1 MEIILKQDIK
11 NLGFTDDVV
20 KVKNGYGLNFLIPN
34 GLAVIANTVNRKIH
48 TEVVKQRAHKL
59 GKLKGDAE
67 KLASSLEGV
76 TLNITAKVGEKGRLF
91 GSVTSQ
97 NLVDMLKKMGYTI
110 DKKQITMPEEH
121 IKKTGTYTAIVNVH
135 RDIKANLNF
144 EVVEG

>member
-34 GLAVIANTVNRKIH
+34 GMAVIANTVNRKIH

-97 NLVDMLKKMGYTI
+97 NLVDMLKKMGYEL
-110 DKKQITMPEEH
+110 DKKQISMPEEH
-121 IKKTGTYTAIVNVH
+121 IKKTGTYVAVVNVH

>member
-34 GLAVIANTVNRKIH
+34 GMAVIANTVNRKIH

-121 IKKTGTYTAIVNVH
+121 IKKTGTYTAVVNVH

>member
-34 GLAVIANTVNRKIH
+34 GMAVIANTVNRKIH
-48 TEVVKQRAHKL
+48 TEVVKQRSHKL

>member
-11 NLGFTDDVV
+11 NLGYTDDVV
-20 KVKNGYGLNFLIPN
+20 KVRSGYGLNYLIPN
-34 GLAVIANTVNRKIH
+34 GMAVIANPVNRKIH
-48 TEVVKQRAHKL
+48 QEVVKQRSHKL

-76 TLNITAKVGEKGRLF
+76 TLNIPAKVGEKGRLF
-91 GSVTSQ
+91 GSITSQ
-97 NLVDMLKKMGYTI
+97 NLVDMLKKMGYAI

-121 IKKTGTYTAIVNVH
+121 IKKIGTYTAVVNVH

>member
-34 GLAVIANTVNRKIH
+34 GMAVIANTVNRKIH

-121 IKKTGTYTAIVNVH
+121 IKKTGTYSAIVNVH

>member
-1 MEIILKQDIK
+1 MEIILKQDVK

-20 KVKNGYGLNFLIPN
+20 KVKNGYGLNFLIPH
-34 GLAVIANTVNRKIH
+34 GIAVIANTVNRKIH
-48 TEVVKQRAHKL
+48 AEVVKQRSHKL

-67 KLASSLEGV
+67 KLSQSLEGV
-76 TLNITAKVGEKGRLF
+76 TLNIPVKVGEKGRLF

-97 NLVDMLKKMGYTI
+97 NLVDMLSKMGYTI
-110 DKKQITMPEEH
+110 DKKQIEMPEEH
-121 IKKTGTYTAIVNVH
+121 IKKTGTYTATVYVH

>member
-34 GLAVIANTVNRKIH
+34 GMAVIANTVNRKIH
-48 TEVVKQRAHKL
+48 TEVEKQRAHKL

-67 KLASSLEGV
+67 RLASSLEGV

-121 IKKTGTYTAIVNVH
+121 IKKTGTYTAVVNVH

>member
-11 NLGFTDDVV
+11 NLGYTDDVV
-20 KVKNGYGLNFLIPN
+20 KVRNGYGLNYLIPN
-34 GLAVIANTVNRKIH
+34 GMAVIANPVNRKIH
-48 TEVVKQRAHKL
+48 TEVVKQRSHKL

-67 KLASSLEGV
+67 KLASSIEGV
-76 TLNITAKVGEKGRLF
+76 TLNIPAKVGEKGKLF

-121 IKKTGTYTAIVNVH
+121 IKKTGTYVAVVNVH
-135 RDIKANLNF
+135 RDIKANLTF
-144 EVVEG
+144 EVIEG

>member
-34 GLAVIANTVNRKIH
+34 GMAVIANTVNRKIH

>member
-34 GLAVIANTVNRKIH
+34 GMAVIANTVNRKIH

-67 KLASSLEGV
+67 RLASSLEGV

-121 IKKTGTYTAIVNVH
+121 IKKTGTYTAVVNVH